1 MQYAVVKTLKCMID
15 ALFSN
20 AMTSEEVLNDF
31 FNSSELALEDEYKE
45 DLLKH
50 IQKYM
55 A

>member
-1 MQYAVVKTLKCMID
+1 MQYQVTKMLKCMIS

-31 FNSSELALEDEYKE
+31 FNSSELALEDEYKQ
-45 DLLKH
+45 DLLEH
-50 IQKYM
+50 LQKYV

>member
-1 MQYAVVKTLKCMID
+1 MQYQVTKILKCMIS

-20 AMTSEEVLNDF
+20 AMTSEEVLIDF
-31 FNSSELALEDEYKE
+31 FKNSELALEDEYKE